1 MESQETEKM
10 LVGNTQLEILSSG
23 FKRTGFI
30 RTSPPVTIVI
40 ALNTQHFSR
49 FFTFQVVSVE
59 NKEYD

>member
-1 MESQETEKM
+1 M

-40 ALNTQHFSR
+40 ALNTQDFSR
-49 FFTFQVVSVE
+49 FFKFQVVSVE